1 MAEKQEQAYP
11 TTADWKAL
19 DLIVR
24 KANAGDQKALVQLRK
39 FLDGNPQVWQHVGDI
54 ARTAEKAWITVIAN
68 GSSLAAEAIR
78 RQLAE
83 LKTELMEG
91 SSTVVD
97 RMLVDTVVA
106 TWLELHYLR
115 SVDADTR
122 NRSVTQG
129 SLLLKRLESAQRR
142 HANALKQLTQ
152 IRKLLP
158 NRGAMPQLRVYPYE
172 RETA

>member
-1 MAEKQEQAYP
+1 MAEQQQTYP
-11 TTADWKAL
+11 NAADWKAL
-19 DLIVR
+19 NAIVG
-24 KANAGDQKALVQLRK
+24 KANGGDQHALAKLRE
-39 FLDGNPQVWQHVGDI
+39 FLDQNPQVWQHIGDLSR
-54 ARTAEKAWITVIAN
+54 AAEKAWITVIAN
-68 GSSLAAEAIR
+68 GNTLAAEAIR

-83 LKTELMEG
+83 LKSELMED
-91 SSTVVD
+91 SSTVVE

-158 NRGAMPQLRVYPYE
+158 NRAAMPELRIFRGE